1 MHLSRER
8 VLPELSASR
17 REKRSMVV
25 RVIANPFYHSLLQIW
40 IPNCN
45 MISHIGFAF
54 QYSAPIIRN
63 MEISLREVSVSLLE
77 ELRGREFATGS
88 FKLGCEG
95 LEVSRQVCLK

>member
-63 MEISLREVSVSLLE
+63 MEISHPSIVIDRVLFSCFV
-77 ELRGREFATGS
+77 
-88 FKLGCEG
+88 
-95 LEVSRQVCLK
+95 